1 MFLNSTFKRMHSLT
15 SGAGNDG
22 RLGIVTTESFLP
34 EKYKQKTFC
43 RFNFYMIW
51 YLISLNYPFCACFSR
66 RHLKIT
72 IIFTIITTTKSLSL
86 IFSLSWGIHDMILIL
101 WQVYK
106 TCKCLGISS
115 GILRT
120 FSYFNKSSNYVFS
133 RVCLSVCH
141 SVSSRV
147 SSCDRD
153 LSKLSLGD
161 RPLLSHTLGSPT
173 PPDMLVSGWLG
184 ISRHIWSS
192 F

>member
-1 MFLNSTFKRMHSLT
+1 MHSLT

-43 RFNFYMIW
+43 R
-51 YLISLNYPFCACFSR
+51 
-66 RHLKIT
+66 
-72 IIFTIITTTKSLSL
+72 LSL
-86 IFSLSWGIHDMILIL
+86 LCMFLTQTFKNHHQHHKMSIINIVFILR
-101 WQVYK
+101 YK
-106 TCKCLGISS
+106 RCDPDSVTSVQNVQMLRISS
-115 GILRT
+115 GILRS
-120 FSYFNKSSNYVFS
+120 FSNFNKSSNYAFS

-153 LSKLSLGD
+153 LSKLSLED

-173 PPDMLVSGWLG
+173 PPDRLVSGWLG